1 MYASDPTKFIHGVS
15 ISILLFKVVYDTKYR
30 GGGLCVLIWSCI
42 MCFFYILTKQR
53 NDTYNCKEY

>member
-30 GGGLCVLIWSCI
+30 GGGGLCVLIWSCI
-42 MCFFYILTKQR
+42 MCFFLYFDKTK
-53 NDTYNCKEY
+53 K